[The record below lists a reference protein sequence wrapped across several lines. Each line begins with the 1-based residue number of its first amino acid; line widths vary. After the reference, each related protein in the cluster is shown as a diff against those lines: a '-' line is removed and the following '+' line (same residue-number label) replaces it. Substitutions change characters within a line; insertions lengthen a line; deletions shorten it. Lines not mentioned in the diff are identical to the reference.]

1 MLIKLNLD
9 KRKRLKV
16 QYKHHTSAKSSRE
29 GKNRESKKEIQYFEV
44 MRQGKDKGEIKGQK
58 ARKDMRMKL
67 KIKKK
72 NSLSMENDS
81 VMKGR
86 MTART

>member
-1 MLIKLNLD
+1 MSIKLNLD

-44 MRQGKDKGEIKGQK
+44 MRQGKDKGEIKG
-58 ARKDMRMKL
+58 
-67 KIKKK
+67 
-72 NSLSMENDS
+72 
-81 VMKGR
+81 
-86 MTART
+86 